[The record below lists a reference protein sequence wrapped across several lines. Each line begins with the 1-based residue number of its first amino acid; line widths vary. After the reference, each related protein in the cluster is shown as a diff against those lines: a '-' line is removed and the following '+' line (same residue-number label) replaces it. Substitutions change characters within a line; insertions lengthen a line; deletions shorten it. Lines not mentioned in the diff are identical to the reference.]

1 MALSLANVILDVRYR
16 LNEATAAFWTDAQ
29 ITSWIQEGTRV
40 VSSKGLLYETE
51 VALTL
56 VADQLSY
63 TSTDVLEIVHA
74 YYTNA
79 AGGAGNFKGL
89 IKISPM
95 KIGNLAT
102 SSAGIPKYYALWNRK
117 TYIWPLPTAAVV
129 TATGKVNL
137 MCCKETDDITAL
149 ADEYQHLAVV
159 YAAACAKQKDEKFQ
173 EATNLF
179 AQFYSDLAFER
190 EDKINREEDAFGDF
204 QIRGSSAPTGGQR
217 AQR

>member
-1 MALSLANVILDVRYR
+1 MSLTLNQATTEVRYR
-16 LNEATAAFWTDAQ
+16 LNETTAAFWTDAQ
-29 ITSWIQEGTRV
+29 IEAWIKEGTRV

-63 TSTDVLEIVHA
+63 ASTDVVEIVHA

-79 AGGAGNFKGL
+79 AGGAGNYKGL

-102 SSAGIPKYYALWNRK
+102 SAAGIPKYYALWNRK

-129 TATGKVNL
+129 AATGTVNL
-137 MCCKETDDITAL
+137 MCCKETDDITAIN
-149 ADEYQHLAVV
+149 DEYQHLPIV
-159 YAAACAKQKDEKFQ
+159 YAAACAKQKDEKF
-173 EATNLF
+173 
-179 AQFYSDLAFER
+179 
-190 EDKINREEDAFGDF
+190 NREEDAFGDF
-204 QIRGSSAPTGGQR
+204 QIRGSSAPSGGQR
-217 AQR
+217 A